1 MHGVSVDSD
10 QIVAFDC
17 LVVPFLRSGG
27 SWEGGGMKRKVKDV
41 NLGKFFIT
49 LSKDED

>member
-27 SWEGGGMKRKVKDV
+27 SWEGGG
-41 NLGKFFIT
+41 
-49 LSKDED
+49 DEEESERRQSW